1 LGPPLIIANIL
12 HPTQPFIDTTNL
24 VNPGLAGGLTLLISA
39 ALLAAWLF
47 YFTSTAVWRVGCVY
61 AERLLEQLPGLR
73 ASAKKS

>member
-1 LGPPLIIANIL
+1 
-12 HPTQPFIDTTNL
+12 
-24 VNPGLAGGLTLLISA
+24 LLISA